1 LKKEHADQ
9 QGPNDEETG
18 TGGEKILKTPRV
30 S

>member
-1 LKKEHADQ
+1 LKKEHAEQ
-9 QGPNDEETG
+9 QGPKDEE